1 MPDKPAPEFYDV
13 MQVGDE
19 TYAVVY
25 DGTDTVVVLD
35 GVPQVGFDIQDAY
48 DVAESLEAIRHI
60 MPSRG
65 TRTVN

>member
-1 MPDKPAPEFYDV
+1 MPDKPTPEFYDV
-13 MQVGDE
+13 MRVGEE

-60 MPSRG
+60 MPSRV